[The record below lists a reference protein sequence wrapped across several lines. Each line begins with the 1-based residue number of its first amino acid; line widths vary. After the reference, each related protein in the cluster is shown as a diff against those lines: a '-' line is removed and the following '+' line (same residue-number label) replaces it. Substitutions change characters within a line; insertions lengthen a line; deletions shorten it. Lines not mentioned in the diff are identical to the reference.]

1 LVQECPQDVPKKVGR
16 VIVVTGKLAGLER
29 ELEEAARDDCAK
41 WLTELRERI
50 KEELKVGLS
59 LAVETCD
66 KIAGDFGFSWVDAKA
81 CYEIG
86 AEGEQ
91 PDAQGTQSRW
101 YDPYHIVVSTAFALE
116 MCHRDLL
123 NGRDKNLLV
132 LATLLHDQG
141 YYAVTDKSRWTGKES
156 RTIHMQ
162 EGAASA
168 AEWLCGKGL
177 QEGELGRVVGA
188 IAVHDNPYIGFSLG
202 RDDVLRKALRDC
214 DRVWVMHALSFY
226 KDWYHGERDYS
237 SPGMGIEGFLRDR
250 AIQFLSGKAESLF
263 GPLEIS
269 QKDLERNAQRIE
281 RPFFELTERRVCKLV
296 RRRLAEVS
304 DKGQVKDD
312 LAELIDKDTRLF
324 FEAWSVG

>member
-1 LVQECPQDVPKKVGR
+1 

-29 ELEEAARDDCAK
+29 ELEEAARNDRAK
-41 WLTELRERI
+41 WLAGLREKI

-66 KIAGDFGFSWVDAKA
+66 KVAGDFGFSWVDAKA
-81 CYEIG
+81 CYEIN
-86 AEGEQ
+86 EEDEHR
-91 PDAQGTQSRW
+91 DAQSRQSRW
-101 YDPYHIVVSTAFALE
+101 YDPYHIVVSTVFALE
-116 MCHRDLL
+116 MCHRDLV

-132 LATLLHDQG
+132 LATLLHDRG
-141 YYAVTDKSRWTGKES
+141 YYAVKDKSRWTGQES

-226 KDWYHGERDYS
+226 KDWYHVERDYS
-237 SPGMGIEGFLRDR
+237 GLGMGIEGLLKDR
-250 AIQFLSGKAESLF
+250 AVQFFPCKAEGLF
-263 GPLEIS
+263 EPLKIS
-269 QKDLERNAQRIE
+269 QKDLERNTQGIE
-281 RPFFELTERRVCKLV
+281 RPFFELTERRVCRLA

-304 DKGQVKDD
+304 DRGQIKDN
-312 LAELIDKDTRLF
+312 LPELIEKDTGLF
-324 FEAWSVG
+324 FEAWSVE